1 MNQTKSIHIYYIDS
15 KVKKITKTDLTI
27 YTVATK
33 SNFIKIE
40 TCDPLWG
47 FLRSPMMQH
56 ISKGEQVRDMT
67 LIRLTIYRN
76 YSAFYSDSSL
86 KQQTKGRQV
95 APLNHND
102 ACLAEKQQT
111 PILKYVV

>member
-56 ISKGEQVRDMT
+56 ICKGEQVRDFNQ
-67 LIRLTIYRN
+67 IRLNMANREVGQ
-76 YSAFYSDSSL
+76 DE
-86 KQQTKGRQV
+86 Q
-95 APLNHND
+95 
-102 ACLAEKQQT
+102 
-111 PILKYVV
+111 